1 MCSEIFKSLNS
12 IKSYKSILAICSN
25 SGLSDKEKK
34 IIEAINS
41 KIRKFWIG
49 WCLLEAGKKN
59 PALSFFGGS
68 ITEIFLPS
76 FLGGGIFFNHAFAF
90 FEMENGSHARV
101 EYGREGWG
109 IDIDQNFEEFFKD
122 CQPKYSFQHKP
133 FLNPIELEISDNICI
148 KEILDNHCKDYK
160 GEKYNLM
167 NNNCQT
173 FINVFIKQLKA
184 KRPKGKYGRGNHT
197 EGTFGIPFKILWQLE
212 MNENDVAANIVGYIP
227 FLGTIIDSFR

>member
-1 MCSEIFKSLNS
+1 
-12 IKSYKSILAICSN
+12 
-25 SGLSDKEKK
+25 
-34 IIEAINS
+34 
-41 KIRKFWIG
+41 
-49 WCLLEAGKKN
+49 
-59 PALSFFGGS
+59 
-68 ITEIFLPS
+68 
-76 FLGGGIFFNHAFAF
+76 
-90 FEMENGSHARV
+90 MENGSHARV

-133 FLNPIELEISDNICI
+133 YLNPIELEISDNICI